1 MSKTSNVYA
10 RIEPE
15 TKEQAE
21 AILSKLGIPSSVAI
35 NMFYNQ
41 IILNNGLPF
50 DVKIPSNKI
59 LNEDYI
65 LTSDD
70 VDDDGIMQIVN
81 LYTLLD
87 KANINCYL
95 YDDNDR
101 IGIEILNNLLSM
113 YNEIN
118 EKVNREME
126 EEAKKEGE

>member
-50 DVKIPSNKI
+50 DVKIPLNKI
-59 LNEDYI
+59 LNEDE
-65 LTSDD
+65 LA
-70 VDDDGIMQIVN
+70 
-81 LYTLLD
+81 
-87 KANINCYL
+87 K
-95 YDDNDR
+95 
-101 IGIEILNNLLSM
+101 EIFAAHDEVLKGDTIPFDQF
-113 YNEIN
+113 NESL
-118 EKVNREME
+118 
-126 EEAKKEGE
+126 KKDLKL